1 MNTSYIVSPGKSLA
15 DVFSP
20 DAISA
25 NTHAVN
31 AELARVLKNVRMPDG
46 LPNMRDA
53 YSNGDLGLPSSPK
66 SPAARTITI
75 DGPAGPIE
83 MRVLVPAGEI
93 RGVYL
98 HFHGGGWMFGSNDTW
113 DQYLEL
119 FGREAGMAA
128 VSINYRLAPEDVFP
142 AAVDDCVAAAN
153 WLIDHAKEQ
162 FGSSWLA
169 IGGESA
175 GAHLAALTLLR
186 LRDAGRGDAFRAA
199 NMLFGVF
206 DLSLTPSCRLADDT
220 LMVNYGIIANF
231 ASTFAGQHELRDPAI
246 SPLYADLRGLPPAF
260 FTVGT
265 IDPLVDDTLFMHS
278 RWQAAGNLA
287 QLAIYPGGVHGF
299 NSLSGDIAQAANLGM
314 AHFLARTRD
323 AHR

>member
-1 MNTSYIVSPGKSLA
+1 LNTSYIVSPGKSLT
-15 DVFSP
+15 DIFSP

-25 NTHAVN
+25 NTRAVN
-31 AELARVLKNVRMPDG
+31 EELTRVLNNVQTPDG
-46 LPNMRDA
+46 LAELREA

-66 SPAARTITI
+66 SPAARTMTI

-83 MRVLVPAGEI
+83 LRVLVPAGEI

-98 HFHGGGWMFGSNDTW
+98 HLHGGGWMLGSNDTW

-119 FGREAGMAA
+119 FGREAGMVA
-128 VSINYRLAPEDVFP
+128 VSIDYRLAPEDVFP
-142 AAVDDCVAAAN
+142 AAVDDCVTAAN

-186 LRDAGRGDAFRAA
+186 LRDAGRGDVFRAA
-199 NMLFGVF
+199 NLLFGVF
-206 DLSLTPSCRLADDT
+206 DLSLTPSVRLGDDT
-220 LMVNYGIIANF
+220 LMVNYGSIAHF
-231 ASTFAGQHELRDPAI
+231 AKTFAGQHELRDPAI
-246 SPLYADLRGLPPAF
+246 SPLYADLRGLPPAL

-278 RWQAAGNLA
+278 RWQAAGNQAELA
-287 QLAIYPGGVHGF
+287 VYPGGVHGF
-299 NSLSGDIAQAANLGM
+299 NSLDGDIAAAANLGM
-314 AHFLARTRD
+314 ADFLRRI
-323 AHR
+323 RKESR

>member
-1 MNTSYIVSPGKSLA
+1 LNTSYIVSPGTSLT

-25 NTHAVN
+25 NTLAVN
-31 AELARVLKNVRMPDG
+31 AELARILNKVQLPDG
-46 LPNMRDA
+46 LPDMRAA

-66 SPAARTITI
+66 SPVARTMTI
-75 DGPAGPIE
+75 EGPAGPIE
-83 MRVLVPAGEI
+83 MRVLMPAGEV

-98 HFHGGGWMFGSNDTW
+98 HLHGGGWMFGSNDTW

-128 VSINYRLAPEDVFP
+128 VSINYRLAPEHVFP
-142 AAVDDCVAAAN
+142 AAADDCVAAAN
-153 WLIDHAKEQ
+153 WLIDHAEEQ

-186 LRDAGRGDAFRAA
+186 LREAGRGDAFRAA

-220 LMVNYGIIANF
+220 LMVNYGSIANF
-231 ASTFAGQHELRDPAI
+231 ASTFAGQHDVRDPAI

-278 RWQAAGNLA
+278 RWQAAGNQAWLA
-287 QLAIYPGGVHGF
+287 VYPGGVHGF
-299 NSLSGDIAQAANLGM
+299 NSLSGDIAHAANLAM
-314 AHFLARTRD
+314 AHFLAWTRNE
-323 AHR
+323 HR

>member
-1 MNTSYIVSPGKSLA
+1 MNTSYIVSPGKSLT
-15 DVFSP
+15 DIFSP

-31 AELARVLKNVRMPDG
+31 EELTRVLTNVQMPDG
-46 LPNMRDA
+46 LDKLREA
-53 YSNGDLGLPSSPK
+53 YSSGDLGLPSSPK
-66 SPAARTITI
+66 SPAARAMTI

-98 HFHGGGWMFGSNDTW
+98 HLHGGGWMFGSNDTW

-119 FGREAGMAA
+119 FGREAGMVA
-128 VSINYRLAPEDVFP
+128 VSIDYRLAPEDVFP
-142 AAVDDCVAAAN
+142 AAVDDCVTAAN

-186 LRDAGRGDAFRAA
+186 LREAGRGDAFRAA
-199 NMLFGVF
+199 NLLFGVF
-206 DLSLTPSCRLADDT
+206 DLSLTPSVRLGEDT
-220 LMVNYGIIANF
+220 LMVNYGSIAHF
-231 ASTFAGQHELRDPAI
+231 AATFAGQHDLRDPAI
-246 SPLYADLRGLPPAF
+246 SPLYADLHGLPPAL

-265 IDPLVDDTLFMHS
+265 IDPLVDDTLFMHG
-278 RWQAAGNLA
+278 RWQAAGNQAELA
-287 QLAIYPGGVHGF
+287 VYPGGVHGF
-299 NSLSGDIAQAANLGM
+299 NSLDGDIAAAANLGM
-314 AHFLARTRD
+314 ADFLRRISKES
-323 AHR
+323 R

>member
-1 MNTSYIVSPGKSLA
+1 
-15 DVFSP
+15 
-20 DAISA
+20 
-25 NTHAVN
+25 
-31 AELARVLKNVRMPDG
+31 
-46 LPNMRDA
+46 MRHA

-66 SPAARTITI
+66 SPAARTMTI

-83 MRVLVPAGEI
+83 LRVLVPAGEI

-98 HFHGGGWMFGSNDTW
+98 HLHGGGWMFGSNDTW

-119 FGREAGMAA
+119 FGREAGMVA
-128 VSINYRLAPEDVFP
+128 VSINYRLAPEHVFP

-175 GAHLAALTLLR
+175 GSHLAALTLLR

-199 NMLFGVF
+199 NLLFGVF
-206 DLSLTPSCRLADDT
+206 DLSLTPSVRLGDDT
-220 LMVNYGIIANF
+220 LMVNYGVIANF
-231 ASTFAGQHELRDPAI
+231 ASTFAAQHDLRDPAI

-265 IDPLVDDTLFMHS
+265 IDPLVDDTLFMHG
-278 RWQAAGNLA
+278 RWQAAGNQA
-287 QLAIYPGGVHGF
+287 QLAVYPGGVHGF
-299 NSLSGDIAQAANLGM
+299 NSLSADIADAANLAM
-314 AHFLARTRD
+314 AQFLARARAED
-323 AHR
+323 R